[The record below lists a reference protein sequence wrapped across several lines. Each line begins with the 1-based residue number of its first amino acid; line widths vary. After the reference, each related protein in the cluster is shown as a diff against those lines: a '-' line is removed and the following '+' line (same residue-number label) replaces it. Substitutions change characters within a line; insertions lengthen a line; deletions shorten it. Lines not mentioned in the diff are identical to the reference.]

1 MRIALKEHLWTAV
14 TFGRQSSTILIIS
27 NKIRVNSRQM
37 KTNNEITPNYL
48 RAPERESEQKQ
59 VDLGE
64 KMKLEETSWHR

>member
-1 MRIALKEHLWTAV
+1 MQIALKGYLWTAV

>member
-1 MRIALKEHLWTAV
+1 MQIELKGHLWTAV

>member
-1 MRIALKEHLWTAV
+1 MQIALKGHLWTAV